1 MKALRND
8 FRFFQ
13 PRGICNSADYV
24 GGSGSSYGGSSSG
37 SSGGGAALTQSIL
50 SSVVLAGENVA
61 LANVN
66 PALATPVGSRPVP
79 NPYAVSQIGKSQAH
93 TWIVIAVVF
102 IVGLLAFR
110 EL

>member
-1 MKALRND
+1 M
-8 FRFFQ
+8 
-13 PRGICNSADYV
+13 SSDYV

-37 SSGGGAALTQSIL
+37 SSGGGNALTQSIL

-66 PALATPVGSRPVP
+66 PSLATPVGARPVP
-79 NPYAVSQIGKSQAH
+79 NPYAVSQIQTSSAKMWGA
-93 TWIVIAVVF
+93 IAVIAV
-102 IVGLLAFR
+102 IGLVAYR

>member
-24 GGSGSSYGGSSSG
+24 GGSGSNYGGSSSG
-37 SSGGGAALTQSIL
+37 SSGGGSALTQNIL

-66 PALATPVGSRPVP
+66 PALATPVGARPVS
-79 NPYAVSQIGKSQAH
+79 NPYAVATIGKASAH
-93 TWIVIAVVF
+93 SWIVIAVLAVVA
-102 IVGLLAFR
+102 ILAFR